1 MTGTIASL
9 YRHPIKGFTP
19 ERLEAVTL
27 TAGAY
32 FPCDRIYAVED
43 GPSGFDPDHP
53 AFISKTKFTV
63 LAKLPRVA
71 CVRTRYDEASGQI
84 TLAAPGMDDLA
95 AVLTD
100 AKGCKALADWLGRF
114 LGNDVHGPLKV
125 LPCAPEHR
133 FTDDPTGHVSII
145 NLASVRDL
153 EAQLGLPID
162 PLRFRANIYV
172 EGWPAWWE
180 MDQKAQSLRFGG
192 AVLEVTKPIIR
203 CAATHVDPGT
213 GLRDLDLVKALFD
226 AYGHQYCGVYAKI
239 VQGGTMAIG
248 DAC

>member
-1 MTGTIASL
+1 MSGTIANL

-19 ERLEAVTL
+19 ERLEAATL

-53 AFISKTKFTV
+53 AFISKSKFTV

-71 CVRTRYDEASGQI
+71 CARTIYDDASSQI
-84 TLAAPGMDDLA
+84 TISAPKVESLTADLTEDD
-95 AVLTD
+95 
-100 AKGCKALADWLGRF
+100 GRKALANWLARF
-114 LGNDVHGPLKV
+114 LGEDVRGPLKV
-125 LPCAPEHR
+125 LPCAPDHR

-145 NLASVRDL
+145 SLASVRDL
-153 EAQLGLPID
+153 EARLGVPID

-180 MDQKAQSLRFGG
+180 MDQKGQALRFGE
-192 AVLEVTKPIIR
+192 ALLEVTKPIIR

-239 VQGGTMAIG
+239 VQGGTIAIG

>member
-1 MTGTIASL
+1 MTRTIASL

-19 ERLEAVTL
+19 ERLETATL

-43 GPSGFDPDHP
+43 GPSGFDPDRP
-53 AFISKTKFTV
+53 AFISKSKFTV

-71 CVRTRYDEASGQI
+71 CARTHYDAASGQI
-84 TLAAPGMDDLA
+84 TVAAPGMDDLV

-100 AKGCKALADWLGRF
+100 AKGRKALADWLGRF
-114 LGNDVHGPLKV
+114 LGEDVRGPLKV
-125 LPCAPEHR
+125 LLCAPDHR

-153 EAQLGLPID
+153 EARLGVPID

-180 MDQKAQSLRFGG
+180 MDQKGQALHLGK

-203 CAATHVDPGT
+203 CTATHVDPGT

-226 AYGHQYCGVYAKI
+226 AYGHQ
-239 VQGGTMAIG
+239 
-248 DAC
+248 